1 VHRIDLDAAQDCLRK
16 VGCTSPRYAEV
27 LHSGFGVAFVRPVG
41 HYSQILWIP
50 SAQEFLERR
59 IS

>member
-1 VHRIDLDAAQDCLRK
+1 MDLFAVQDCLRK
-16 VGCTSPRYAEV
+16 VGCASPRYVAV
-27 LHSGFGVAFVRPVG
+27 VHWAFGVAFVRAVV